1 MLQPVRDLRAEQT
14 IDAADGL
21 PKLGEPDL
29 AQYSEGVDV
38 EFLPFQLV

>member
-1 MLQPVRDLRAEQT
+1 MRDLRLEQT
-14 IDAADGL
+14 IDVADGL

-38 EFLPFQLV
+38 EFFPFLLV